1 MRTGCEP
8 DAGASHHIML
18 HLTAFRF
25 CMVLLITCLH
35 PQQDI
40 LDVSGNQM
48 KSLVFIECCD
58 IKTKFSK
65 DFEIMAYHFVK
76 ASGAKSL
83 QHSATK
89 TVINDDKFMID
100 MQGF

>member
-1 MRTGCEP
+1 
-8 DAGASHHIML
+8 ML
-18 HLTAFRF
+18 SF
-25 CMVLLITCLH
+25 LH

-89 TVINDDKFMID
+89 TVINDDKCMIEPMTCRAFD
-100 MQGF
+100 VTQQLC